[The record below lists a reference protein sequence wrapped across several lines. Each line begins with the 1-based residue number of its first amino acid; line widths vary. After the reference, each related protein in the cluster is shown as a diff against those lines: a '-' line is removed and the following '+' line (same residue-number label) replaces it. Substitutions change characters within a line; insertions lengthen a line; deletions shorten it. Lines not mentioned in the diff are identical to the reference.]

1 MAFDGTW
8 MNVLFVLDIKKTNE
22 LKNCC
27 IPQFLTSEYSRICGT
42 AFNDLNNKINVNVPK
57 EPLAAGYGTSA
68 KNKKMELIN
77 PITVRV
83 PSNADIK
90 YSVLTIWQI

>member
-1 MAFDGTW
+1 MPTQR
-8 MNVLFVLDIKKTNE
+8 
-22 LKNCC
+22 KNL
-27 IPQFLTSEYSRICGT
+27 IWKENLSPQFLSSAYSKSCGT

-57 EPLAAGYGTSA
+57 EPLAAGYGASA
-68 KNKKMELIN
+68 TNEKMDLN
-77 PITVRV
+77 RPITVRV